1 MEKLA
6 VFDKD
11 NHVKDGYVIRGEKPA
26 SGERIK
32 VVIIFISNKNGE
44 YLIQKSSVSKGH
56 NYTTTGGHVGYGESE
71 RETILREVQEEL
83 GLDIVAP
90 LKLMGTMPFETRFMD
105 VYFVKQ
111 EVDVSQLKLQ
121 VEEVESVSF
130 MTAEEIKQKITSD
143 EFLASHGKAF
153 LEFCDPK

>member
-90 LKLMGTMPFETRFMD
+90 IKLMGTIPFETRFMD
-105 VYFVKQ
+105 VYYVEQDVDIAALTLQ
-111 EVDVSQLKLQ
+111 E
-121 VEEVESVSF
+121 EEVESVSF
-130 MTAEEIKQKITSD
+130 MSSGEVMQKIND
-143 EFLASHGKAF
+143 GEFLASHGKAF
-153 LEFCDPK
+153 VEFLTKK